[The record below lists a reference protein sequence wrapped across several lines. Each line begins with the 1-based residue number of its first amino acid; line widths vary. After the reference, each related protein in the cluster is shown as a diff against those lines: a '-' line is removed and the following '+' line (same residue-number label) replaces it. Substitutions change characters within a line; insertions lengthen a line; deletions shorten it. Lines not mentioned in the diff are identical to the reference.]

1 MRYYW
6 LIISLFLVSCAN
18 MGSPD
23 GGWYDDTP
31 PRVVRCTPPDQSIGV
46 KAKKVTIYFNEYIKL
61 SDAQSKV
68 IVSPPQLEMP
78 EIKEGGK
85 RIIVELKDT
94 LKDNTTYTID
104 FGDAISDNNEG
115 NPMGNYTY
123 SFSTGDHI
131 DTLEVSGY
139 VLDASNLE
147 PIKGIMVGLHRDL
160 TDSVFCKEPM
170 IRISRTDSRGHFTVK
185 GVAPGTYRA
194 FALQDADGDYVY
206 NQKSEM
212 LAFSDDTFE
221 PSWKPDTRQDTI
233 WRDTLHID
241 NIIRRPYTHFL
252 PDDITL
258 LAFTAEQTDRYLL
271 KTERKQPE
279 RLDFYF
285 SYGDKELPVLQGLNF
300 DSKNAFVVE
309 HTLKRDTI
317 FYWLRDTALVNQ
329 DTLRI
334 EATFHVT
341 DSTGTLISQTDTLEM
356 LAKTSYA
363 KRMKEKEKEFEKW
376 QKEQEKRK
384 KKEQSYDSVMPPKV
398 LALKLSSSNMA
409 PDQTLTIESTTPL
422 RPIDTDHVHLYSRI
436 DTLWYKKP
444 FQLVPH
450 EGSSRIYDVLAEW
463 EAGTEYSFEID
474 SAAVSDIYDT
484 RTAII
489 KHGLKIGSDDEYG
502 TLAITLSGVRDTGLV
517 VQLMNSSENIVK
529 QSRLT
534 QGSTVYFFYLRPGS
548 YYMRAFIDAN
558 GNNLWDTG
566 DYDHHRQAERLYYYP
581 KQVEV
586 KQKWDLKLDWSLNAK
601 PVYEQKPQAITK
613 QKPEQQKRLQN
624 RNAQRAKELGKEYL
638 KDKGVNL

>member
-1 MRYYW
+1 M
-6 LIISLFLVSCAN
+6 
-18 MGSPD
+18 
-23 GGWYDDTP
+23 
-31 PRVVRCTPPDQSIGV
+31 
-46 KAKKVTIYFNEYIKL
+46 
-61 SDAQSKV
+61 
-68 IVSPPQLEMP
+68 
-78 EIKEGGK
+78 
-85 RIIVELKDT
+85 
-94 LKDNTTYTID
+94 
-104 FGDAISDNNEG
+104 
-115 NPMGNYTY
+115 
-123 SFSTGDHI
+123 
-131 DTLEVSGY
+131 
-139 VLDASNLE
+139 
-147 PIKGIMVGLHRDL
+147 
-160 TDSVFCKEPM
+160 
-170 IRISRTDSRGHFTVK
+170 
-185 GVAPGTYRA
+185 
-194 FALQDADGDYVY
+194 
-206 NQKSEM
+206 
-212 LAFSDDTFE
+212 
-221 PSWKPDTRQDTI
+221 
-233 WRDTLHID
+233 
-241 NIIRRPYTHFL
+241 
-252 PDDITL
+252 
-258 LAFTAEQTDRYLL
+258 
-271 KTERKQPE
+271 
-279 RLDFYF
+279 
-285 SYGDKELPVLQGLNF
+285 
-300 DSKNAFVVE
+300 
-309 HTLKRDTI
+309 
-317 FYWLRDTALVNQ
+317 NQ

-341 DSTGTLISQTDTLEM
+341 DSTGILVSQTDTLEM

-363 KRMKEKEKEFEKW
+363 KRLKEKEKEFEKW

-384 KKEQSYDSVMPPKV
+384 KKEQSYDSIMPPKV

-409 PDQTLTIESTTPL
+409 PDQTLTMESTTPL